1 MIENY
6 VINRDGFL
14 CMQNKE
20 LSDVVEG
27 HFINLSQKIKGERH
41 WVVLTLS
48 GGEDFTRNIFLN
60 RTLFSNLA
68 FIFAMTAKDIVLGVE
83 DELQLTLDH
92 GFVNVSYNGEEIPL
106 DTERDENLFRE
117 SGDNLS
123 VLLERLSGHP
133 SDIFLQPSVGNN
145 AIDDDKPQTWESI
158 ASCIRD
164 LCESI
169 SEFDTKNLYAQDVEE
184 AVIAA
189 ILTDSKHI
197 DAILTQLSP
206 DCFLDVFSR
215 NIFESSVKIWKDLRK
230 PTLQAIAKD
239 IGADEEELKKL
250 AMLAGRGPES
260 HIEYFI
266 MILLQYK
273 FRRRVLEESARL
285 FVSAMNKN
293 NGTEELMDMCRRLL
307 VSARQ

>member
-6 VINRDGFL
+6 VINKDGFL
-14 CMQNKE
+14 CMQNRE

-27 HFINLSQKIKGERH
+27 TFISLSQRIKGERH

-48 GGEDFTRNIFLN
+48 GGEDLTRKIFLN

-68 FIFAMTAKDIVLGVE
+68 FIFAMTAKDIVLSVE

-123 VLLERLSGHP
+123 VLLGRLSGHP
-133 SDIFLQPSVGNN
+133 SDIVLQPSIGKFS
-145 AIDDDKPQTWESI
+145 IEDDVPQTGESI

-164 LCESI
+164 LCDCLERSN
-169 SEFDTKNLYAQDVEE
+169 TKNLYAQDVEE

-189 ILTDSKHI
+189 ILAGSKYI

-206 DCFLDVFSR
+206 DCFMNVFSR
-215 NIFESSVKIWKDLRK
+215 NTFESASRIWLDFRR
-230 PTLQAIAKD
+230 PTLQAIAED
-239 IGADEEELKKL
+239 TGADEEELRQL
-250 AMLAGRGPES
+250 ALSVGEVSEA
-260 HIEYFI
+260 HLEYFI
-266 MILLQYK
+266 KILLQYK

-285 FVSAMNKN
+285 FVSAMDKDT
-293 NGTEELMDMCRRLL
+293 GADELIDMCRRLL
-307 VSARQ
+307 VCARQ